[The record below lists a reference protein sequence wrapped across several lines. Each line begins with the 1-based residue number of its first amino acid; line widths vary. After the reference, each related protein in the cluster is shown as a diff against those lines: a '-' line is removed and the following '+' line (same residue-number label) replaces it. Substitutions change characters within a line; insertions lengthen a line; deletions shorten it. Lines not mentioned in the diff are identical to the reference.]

1 MLSLH
6 RKKRVITAVITTAAI
21 MPMVI
26 FAVFK
31 TLNFNNTF
39 ASSYVFENQ
48 YFYGCLEQSFRNDYP
63 DESIMWGGLSDEQL
77 LRVKHADCDYT
88 RMGYTIHYSNLV
100 INDID
105 NDLEKVPNLETLT
118 ITGWETLTHID
129 LSHNTHLKS
138 LNLSGEP
145 LTSINLAANTSL
157 ETVNLSDIGLTGITL
172 PTTGTLTTLDVSNN
186 NLSSLNVSGLTGLQT
201 LKVQE
206 NSIETLDLRNNTA
219 LSDLMADVIMIDAN
233 MSYSYTNNNHVFDLS
248 GAQFIGHNNT
258 LYAGTGYAFNNYT
271 HTLTVND
278 LAQAPVAISTTSSYD
293 YYGYNIKLPIV
304 SLRFEVGSGSGNVPK
319 QACALVSGSCTVTI
333 PDVEPTYANHI
344 FRGWANVSNATTP
357 NYEIGDTVTL
367 TANKSVYAVWESTVT
382 YSLTFDKKGGS
393 GTIENESCETTTT
406 IGTCDVT
413 IPDTEP
419 TKTNYNFLGWSDSG
433 TATSASYHA
442 GDTIHLTE
450 NKRIYAVWEWVRPT
464 FTLDYGLMGGS
475 GTIETQSCV
484 AETSAGCSV
493 TIPTTMPNK
502 DEYDFGGWADSYGSS
517 YIKYHGGDQLVLTRD
532 TTIYAV
538 WVEPATLTLIYN
550 KNGGNGSITNGTCVM
565 YQVVGSCDVTITDAE
580 PNRSGYRFLGWANDS
595 GATSPDYL
603 ASGTVTLT
611 QNKTIY
617 AVWEKII
624 TTLTLD
630 FNLNGA
636 AGTVGSVSCNAD
648 IDNPSCAVAIPNTTP
663 ERNGYNF
670 LGWAE
675 SDSAT
680 EAGYAAGG
688 SVTLSGDKTLYAVWE
703 LIQNTLTLDFNL
715 NGAEGAVESTTCIVD
730 VLHPTCTAS
739 IPNVVP
745 ERNGY
750 NFLGWAGSDAATE
763 AGYVAG
769 GSVTLSGNMTLYAVW
784 EWIPPVYTLSFNVG
798 EGSGTVSA
806 QSCSPSEVGGSC
818 SVQIPEANI
827 ALNGHRFLGWANAS
841 NATEVNYTASSTL
854 SLSGNKTVYAVY
866 EQIVSY
872 AVSFA
877 GVEKG
882 RCEVAHGETSCEVAF
897 DPVTIELGETEV
909 GLGFSEDQNAETGSE
924 PWTTRPDGKWVLTL
938 NVNKNFYAIVT
949 KKHEVGFRLNG
960 GTAEGLTRQEC
971 TPETA
976 RGNCTITIPNITPV
990 YEGYEFLGYSNHQPG
1005 DTLTFGYNDPVS
1017 TTLYAD
1023 WGGGELTWI
1032 QGQEREKGDKID
1044 IKLRATY
1051 PSGDFSSLKIDGAVV
1066 SADKYTV
1073 ESGST
1078 IITIDDEYLDGLDVG
1093 EHSLRLNY
1101 EHANRDLD
1109 DWTARFDTGS
1119 GTGLGDTEWLYLDT
1133 TFTLVAP
1140 QVIPDEQAMIDEDEK
1155 EDDSIVVPNTGV
1167 GSVID
1172 GGSIS
1177 RIACIISGICL
1188 AFVGKMI
1195 IVRIKK

>member
-6 RKKRVITAVITTAAI
+6 RKKRVITAVIAAVAI
-21 MPMVI
+21 VPTVV
-26 FAVFK
+26 FAAFK
-31 TLNFNNTF
+31 ILNFNNTF
-39 ASSYVFENQ
+39 ASSYTFENT
-48 YFYGCLEQSFRNDYP
+48 YFYSCLESGFRNDYP
-63 DESIMWGGLSDEQL
+63 GESIAWGGLSDEQL
-77 LRVKHADCDYT
+77 LRVKHANCDYT
-88 RMGYTIHYSNLV
+88 DMGYTIHYSNLV
-100 INDID
+100 IDDID
-105 NDLEKVPNLETLT
+105 NDLEQVPNLETLT

-129 LSHNTHLKS
+129 LSNNRQLKS

-157 ETVNLSDIGLTGITL
+157 ESVNLSGMGEGGLTNITL
-172 PTTGTLTTLDVSNN
+172 PTTATLTTLDVSNN

-201 LKVQE
+201 LKAQE
-206 NSIETLDLRNNTA
+206 NSIETLDLRNNTV

-258 LYAGTGYAFNNYT
+258 LYAGTGYTFNNYT

-319 QACALVSGSCTVTI
+319 QACALVDGSCTVTI

-367 TANKSVYAVWESTVT
+367 TASKPVYAVWESTVT

-450 NKRIYAVWEWVRPT
+450 NKRIYAVWEWARPT

-475 GTIETQSCV
+475 GAIETQSCV

-493 TIPTTMPNK
+493 TIPTTMPSK

-603 ASGTVTLT
+603 ANGTVTLT
-611 QNKTIY
+611 QNKT
-617 AVWEKII
+617 V
-624 TTLTLD
+624 
-630 FNLNGA
+630 
-636 AGTVGSVSCNAD
+636 
-648 IDNPSCAVAIPNTTP
+648 
-663 ERNGYNF
+663 
-670 LGWAE
+670 
-675 SDSAT
+675 
-680 EAGYAAGG
+680 
-688 SVTLSGDKTLYAVWE
+688 YAVWE

-750 NFLGWAGSDAATE
+750 NFLGWAESDAATE

-769 GSVTLSGNMTLYAVW
+769 ASVTLSSNKTLYAVW
-784 EWIPPVYTLSFNVG
+784 EWIPPVYILSFNMG
-798 EGSGTVSA
+798 EGSGTIAA

-818 SVQIPEANI
+818 GIQIPEAI
-827 ALNGHRFLGWANAS
+827 ITLNGHRFLGWADAN
-841 NATEVNYTASSTL
+841 NATAPNYVASDTVN
-854 SLSGNKTVYAVY
+854 LSGDKTVYAVY

-872 AVSFA
+872 VVSFD

-897 DPVTIELGETEV
+897 DPVTIELSETEV
-909 GLGFSEDQNAETGSE
+909 GLGFSEGQDAETGSE

-938 NVNKNFYAIVT
+938 TSDKSFYAIVT
-949 KKHEVGFRLNG
+949 KKHEVGFKLNG
-960 GTAEGLTRQEC
+960 GTAEGLMRQEC
-971 TPETA
+971 APETK
-976 RGNCTITIPNITPV
+976 RGNCTITIPNVTPV
-990 YEGYEFLGYSNHQPG
+990 YEGYQFLGYGNYQPG
-1005 DTLTFGYNDPVS
+1005 DTLTFGYDDPIS
-1017 TTLYAD
+1017 TTLSAD
-1023 WGGGELTWI
+1023 WGGGELIWI
-1032 QGQEREKGDKID
+1032 QGQERKKGDGVD
-1044 IKLRATY
+1044 IKIKSTY
-1051 PSGDFSSLKIDGAVV
+1051 PSSDFSSLKIDGAVV
-1066 SADKYTV
+1066 SADKYTI

-1078 IITIDDEYLDGLDVG
+1078 IITIDDEFLDGLDAG
-1093 EHSLRLNY
+1093 EHLLRMSYMHGDRESNV
-1101 EHANRDLD
+1101 
-1109 DWTARFDTGS
+1109 WTTTFGS
-1119 GTGLGDTEWLYLDT
+1119 GFVGGRGSDDTEWVYLDT
-1133 TFTLVAP
+1133 TFTLA
-1140 QVIPDEQAMIDEDEK
+1140 QAKQTTDDEITTDEDEE
-1155 EDDSIVVPNTGV
+1155 EDKSGTIAVPNTGAGAV
-1167 GSVID
+1167 VD
-1172 GGSIS
+1172 GGGLSILT
-1177 RIACIISGICL
+1177 CVVTGVCL
-1188 AFVGKMI
+1188 VFIGKM
-1195 IVRIKK
+1195 VVARIKK